1 MGVRSL
7 CETSAV
13 KRRSRVIDITVRG
26 YPQPMKVMEWVWPI
40 TGLFDAAQL
49 GAQREGHLRGVAGC
63 GEPVLPDAAGWAAVT
78 LKA

>member
-49 GAQREGHLRGVAGC
+49 GASVKVTSV
-63 GEPVLPDAAGWAAVT
+63 VLPDVVNRYSPTRRAGRQSP
-78 LKA
+78 